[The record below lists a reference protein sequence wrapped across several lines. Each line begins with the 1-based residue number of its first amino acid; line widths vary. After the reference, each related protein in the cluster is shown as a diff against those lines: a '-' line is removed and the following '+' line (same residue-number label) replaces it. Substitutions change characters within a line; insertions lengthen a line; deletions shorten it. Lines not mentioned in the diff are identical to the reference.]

1 MKTSPATSKKAPARL
16 LLQLIAVSLC
26 PCVEAQESEKTW
38 YADGQAA
45 VARNLE
51 LRAASSGTAKN
62 VILFVGDGMG
72 VPTVTA
78 ARIMEG
84 QFLGGTGEEHTLS
97 FEHFPS
103 VALSKTYAT
112 NQQIGESAATMT
124 AMATGVKTKAGLISV
139 NQHAYRS
146 DCNSQEGNELLTFLE
161 LAEVRGLS
169 TGVVTT
175 ARITHATAAANYA
188 HSI

>member
-1 MKTSPATSKKAPARL
+1 
-16 LLQLIAVSLC
+16 
-26 PCVEAQESEKTW
+26 
-38 YADGQAA
+38 
-45 VARNLE
+45 
-51 LRAASSGTAKN
+51 
-62 VILFVGDGMG
+62 
-72 VPTVTA
+72 
-78 ARIMEG
+78 MEG

-146 DCNSQEGNELLTFLE
+146 DCNSQEGNKLLTFLE

-169 TGVVTT
+169 SGVVTT
-175 ARITHATAAANYA
+175 ALITHATAAANYA